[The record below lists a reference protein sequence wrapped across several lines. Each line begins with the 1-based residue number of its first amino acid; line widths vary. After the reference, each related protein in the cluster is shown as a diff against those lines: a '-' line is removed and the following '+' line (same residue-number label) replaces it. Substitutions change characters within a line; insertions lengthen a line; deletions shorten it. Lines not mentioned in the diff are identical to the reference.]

1 MPQARQFDYEA
12 AFEKWY
18 LGTRNNSALAREIGV
33 TESAVRQ
40 VAAKERWLERA
51 AKLDAEHRKETAR
64 RVHAAQQQHVDE
76 LIQLLPAVRV
86 RLANELVS
94 PSRPVSVADLLRA
107 MREIDERLRMSA
119 EPGSRSQDADEI
131 MRQIGSIPAPI
142 AEKILLAALARG
154 ELTQEMIVEAVEA
167 ERQDGLQ

>member
-1 MPQARQFDYEA
+1 
-12 AFEKWY
+12 
-18 LGTRNNSALAREIGV
+18 
-33 TESAVRQ
+33 
-40 VAAKERWLERA
+40 
-51 AKLDAEHRKETAR
+51 
-64 RVHAAQQQHVDE
+64 
-76 LIQLLPAVRV
+76 
-86 RLANELVS
+86 
-94 PSRPVSVADLLRA
+94 
-107 MREIDERLRMSA
+107 MSA